1 MPFPAP
7 LLPRRTGAGRRPR
20 RRPRAAERPAFSE
33 RSAHHDLLCR
43 TVEIRITATGN
54 IAKITKAMKMVAAAK
69 LRAVQDKNELARPF
83 TDGAR
88 DFLEPY
94 AEVMD
99 EIPESEVLK
108 HVIVPITG
116 DRGLCGGINTNIA
129 KYVKAMV
136 DQDSNDEIAV
146 IAVGQKGEDGVQKF
160 VPTDQFVVSFRDVG
174 GKFPMSFTQACVVAE
189 DIVTQDYDKMTM
201 VYTNYKNALVQT
213 PMSFTVPS
221 KSFMEDN
228 PEKLEVRRQKPQRC
242 RCRQRLLDAG
252 TADLRWVRCLL
263 GGTGVR
269 VRHGQRGD
277 ALDAGPVRVPGCR
290 SAERLHSGH
299 DDVDRG
305 GADVGD
311 GELDEQRDG
320 AHRDAHDR
328 VQQGP
333 PGQDHQ
339 RAD

>member
-1 MPFPAP
+1 
-7 LLPRRTGAGRRPR
+7 
-20 RRPRAAERPAFSE
+20 
-33 RSAHHDLLCR
+33 
-43 TVEIRITATGN
+43 
-54 IAKITKAMKMVAAAK
+54 MVAAAK

-99 EIPESEVLK
+99 EIPEADVLK

-136 DQDSNDEIAV
+136 DMDSNDEIAI

-160 VPTDQFVVSFRDVG
+160 VPPEDFVVSFRDVG

-189 DIVTQDYDKMTM
+189 DIVTQEYDKMTM

-228 PEKLEVRRQKPQRC
+228 PEKLEVRRQNHNAVAAVIAC
-242 RCRQRLLDAG
+242 FM
-252 TADLRWVRCLL
+252 
-263 GGTGVR
+263 
-269 VRHGQRGD
+269 
-277 ALDAGPVRVPGCR
+277 
-290 SAERLHSGH
+290 
-299 DDVDRG
+299 
-305 GADVGD
+305 
-311 GELDEQRDG
+311 
-320 AHRDAHDR
+320 
-328 VQQGP
+328 
-333 PGQDHQ
+333 PGQQ
-339 RAD
+339 I

>member
-1 MPFPAP
+1 M
-7 LLPRRTGAGRRPR
+7 
-20 RRPRAAERPAFSE
+20 
-33 RSAHHDLLCR
+33 LCR

-99 EIPESEVLK
+99 EIPEADVLK

-160 VPTDQFVVSFRDVG
+160 VPADQFVVSFRDVG

-189 DIVTQDYDKMTM
+189 DIVTQEYDKMTM

-228 PEKLEVRRQKPQRC
+228 PEKLEVRRQKTTTLPLPLPSALAGCRDSRSEMGAVFARGHRSTSSTRTTRRCSRC
-242 RCRQRLLDAG
+242 RTCASSRLPL
-252 TADLRWVRCLL
+252 C
-263 GGTGVR
+263 
-269 VRHGQRGD
+269 
-277 ALDAGPVRVPGCR
+277 
-290 SAERLHSGH
+290 
-299 DDVDRG
+299 
-305 GADVGD
+305 
-311 GELDEQRDG
+311 
-320 AHRDAHDR
+320 
-328 VQQGP
+328 
-333 PGQDHQ
+333 
-339 RAD
+339 